1 MKTSVYAILMAFVL
15 AIGAGA
21 YSADVH
27 AKKLGGGKS
36 FGKSFSVAKPKA
48 APATPTST
56 AAAAGTKKPGLL
68 GGLGGGLLG
77 GLLAGGIFAALL
89 GSGAF
94 DGISFGDILL
104 FALIGFLVYKFFIAP
119 KRRAAAEAEAA
130 QQAGTNGM
138 FREMP
143 ESTRDSVQPSPMA
156 GMSGF
161 GATPDIQLPPGFN
174 EQAFVAEAK
183 NHYITLQKAW
193 DDNNF
198 DEILDYVSP
207 ELYNLLVAERAQYGS
222 DKARTEVVSLMV
234 DLVRGEFIGSTAS
247 ISLQFS
253 GWIKEGEETSETN
266 EIWHLEKNMSDAKA
280 NWTIVGIQ
288 QDN

>member
-104 FALIGFLVYKFFIAP
+104 FAVIGFLVYKFLIAP
-119 KRRAAAEAEAA
+119 KRRAAAEAA

-156 GMSGF
+156 GISGF
-161 GATPDIQLPPGFN
+161 GSTPSMQLPPGFD

-207 ELYNLLVAERAQYGS
+207 ELYNLLVAERAQYGN

>member
-1 MKTSVYAILMAFVL
+1 MLMAFVL
-15 AIGAGA
+15 AIGAGG
-21 YSADVH
+21 YSADVQ
-27 AKKLGGGKS
+27 AKKFGGGKS
-36 FGKSFSVAKPKA
+36 FGKSFSVSKPK
-48 APATPTST
+48 ST
-56 AAAAGTKKPGLL
+56 AANTSNTTNAAAGAKKPGFL

-77 GLLAGGIFAALL
+77 GLLAGGLFAALL

-104 FALIGFLVYKFFIAP
+104 FAVIGFLIYKFFIAP
-119 KRRAAAEAEAA
+119 KRRAAQA
-130 QQAGTNGM
+130 QASGAGANGM

-143 ESTRDSVQPSPMA
+143 NSTRDNAQPSPMS

-161 GATPDIQLPPGFN
+161 GAQPEIKLPPGFN

-207 ELYNLLVAERAQYGS
+207 ELYNMLVAERATYGD
-222 DKARTEVVSLMV
+222 DKPRTEVISLMAE
-234 DLVRGEFIGSTAS
+234 LVRGEYIGSIAS

-253 GWIKEGEETSETN
+253 GWIKEGDQTSDTN
-266 EIWHLEKNMSDAKA
+266 EIWHLEKNMSDANG

-288 QDN
+288 QGN

>member
-119 KRRAAAEAEAA
+119 KRRAAAEAA

-193 DDNNF
+193 DENNF

-207 ELYNLLVAERAQYGS
+207 ELYNLLVAERAQYGN

-253 GWIKEGEETSETN
+253 GWIKEGDETSETN

>member
-15 AIGAGA
+15 AIGAGG
-21 YSADVH
+21 YSSDAE
-27 AKKLGGGKS
+27 AKRFGGGKS
-36 FGKSFSVAKPKA
+36 FGKSHSVAKPSA
-48 APATPTST
+48 APTST
-56 AAAAGTKKPGLL
+56 RNATATAGTKPGML
-68 GGLGGGLLG
+68 GGLGGGLIG

-104 FALIGFLVYKFFIAP
+104 FAVIGFLVYKFFIAP
-119 KRRAAAEAEAA
+119 KRRAAAAA
-130 QQAGTNGM
+130 RQAGTNGM

-156 GMSGF
+156 GISGF
-161 GATPDIQLPPGFN
+161 TSTPSMQLPPGFD

-207 ELYNLLVAERAQYGS
+207 ELYNLLVAERAQHGN

-234 DLVRGEFIGSTAS
+234 DLVRGEFFGSTAS
-247 ISLQFS
+247 ISLYFS
-253 GWIKEGEETSETN
+253 GWIKEGEETSEAK
-266 EIWHLEKNMSDAKA
+266 EIWHLEKNMSDAKS
-280 NWTIVGIQ
+280 NWTIVGIE

>member
-1 MKTSVYAILMAFVL
+1 MKTTVFAMLMAFVL
-15 AIGAGA
+15 AIGAGG
-21 YSADVH
+21 YSADVQ
-27 AKKLGGGKS
+27 AKKFGGGKS
-36 FGKSFSVAKPKA
+36 FGKSFSVSKPK
-48 APATPTST
+48 ST
-56 AAAAGTKKPGLL
+56 AANTSNTTNAAAGAKKPGFL

-77 GLLAGGIFAALL
+77 GLLAGGLFAALL

-104 FALIGFLVYKFFIAP
+104 FAVIGFLIYKFFIAP
-119 KRRAAAEAEAA
+119 KRRAAQA
-130 QQAGTNGM
+130 QASGAGANGM

-143 ESTRDSVQPSPMA
+143 NSTRDNAQPSPMS

-161 GATPDIQLPPGFN
+161 GAQPEIKLPPGFN

-207 ELYNLLVAERAQYGS
+207 ELYNMLVAERATYGD
-222 DKARTEVVSLMV
+222 DKPRTEVISLMAE
-234 DLVRGEFIGSTAS
+234 LVRGEYIGSIAS

-253 GWIKEGEETSETN
+253 GWIKEGDQTSDTN
-266 EIWHLEKNMSDAKA
+266 EIWHLEKNMSDANG

-288 QDN
+288 QGN

>member
-1 MKTSVYAILMAFVL
+1 MKTTVFAMLMAFVL
-15 AIGAGA
+15 AIGAGG
-21 YSADVH
+21 YSADVQ
-27 AKKLGGGKS
+27 AKKFGGGKS
-36 FGKSFSVAKPKA
+36 FGKSFSVSKPK
-48 APATPTST
+48 ST
-56 AAAAGTKKPGLL
+56 AANTSSTTNAAAGAKKPGFL

-77 GLLAGGIFAALL
+77 GVLAGGIFAALL

-104 FALIGFLVYKFFIAP
+104 FAVIGFLIYKFFIAP
-119 KRRAAAEAEAA
+119 KRRAAQA
-130 QQAGTNGM
+130 QASGAGTNGM
-138 FREMP
+138 FREVP
-143 ESTRDSVQPSPMA
+143 NSTRDNVQPSPMS
-156 GMSGF
+156 GISGF
-161 GATPDIQLPPGFN
+161 GAQPEIKLPPGFN

-207 ELYNLLVAERAQYGS
+207 ELYNLLVAERATHG
-222 DKARTEVVSLMV
+222 DNKPRTEVISLMAE
-234 DLVRGEFIGSTAS
+234 LVRGEYIGSIAS

-253 GWIKEGEETSETN
+253 GWIKEGDQTSDTN
-266 EIWHLEKNMSDAKA
+266 EIWHLEKNMSDANG

>member
-1 MKTSVYAILMAFVL
+1 VRTTVFAIFMAFVL
-15 AIGAGA
+15 SIGAGG

-27 AKKLGGGKS
+27 AKKFGGGKS
-36 FGKSFSVAKPKA
+36 FGKSFSISKSKTSS
-48 APATPTST
+48 ATTNST
-56 AAAAGTKKPGLL
+56 AAANGAKRPGLF

-77 GLLAGGIFAALL
+77 GLLVGGLFASLI

-94 DGISFGDILL
+94 EGISFGDILL

-119 KRRAAAEAEAA
+119 KRREATQAA
-130 QQAGTNGM
+130 GGNGM

-143 ESTRDSVQPSPMA
+143 GQMGGNGQASPMS
-156 GMSGF
+156 GLGGF
-161 GATPDIQLPPGFN
+161 GGEPEIKLPAGFN
-174 EQAFVAEAK
+174 EQAFVEEAK

-207 ELYNLLVAERAQYGS
+207 ELYNLLVTERASYGD
-222 DKARTEVVSLMV
+222 DKPRTEVVSLMV
-234 DLVRGEFIGSTAS
+234 EIVRGEIIGTTAS

-253 GWIKEGEETSETN
+253 GWIKEGDQTSDTN
-266 EIWHLEKNMSDAKA
+266 EIWHLEKNTADAKS

-288 QDN
+288 QDS

>member
-1 MKTSVYAILMAFVL
+1 MKTSVYAMLLAFVL
-15 AIGAGA
+15 AIGAGG

-36 FGKSFSVAKPKA
+36 FGKSFSVSKPKA
-48 APATPTST
+48 APASATNST
-56 AAAAGTKKPGLL
+56 AAAAGAKKPGFL

-104 FALIGFLVYKFFIAP
+104 FAVIGFLIYKFFIAP
-119 KRRAAAEAEAA
+119 KRRAAAAA

-161 GATPDIQLPPGFN
+161 GAKQEIQLPPGFN

-198 DEILDYVSP
+198 NEILDYVSP
-207 ELYNLLVAERAQYGS
+207 ELYNLLVEERAKHG
-222 DKARTEVVSLMV
+222 DNKPRTEVISLMV

-253 GWIKEGEETSETN
+253 GWIKEGDETSETS
-266 EIWHLEKNMSDAKA
+266 EIWHLEKNMADANG

>member
-1 MKTSVYAILMAFVL
+1 MKTSVYAIVMAFVL
-15 AIGAGA
+15 MVGGGF
-21 YSADVH
+21 SADLQ
-27 AKKLGGGKS
+27 AKKFGGGKS
-36 FGKSFSVAKPKA
+36 FGKSFSVSKPASSSNKSLNNS
-48 APATPTST
+48 ATNST
-56 AAAAGTKKPGLL
+56 TKKKSGFL

-77 GLLAGGIFAALL
+77 GLLAGGLFAALM

-119 KRRAAAEAEAA
+119 KKRAM
-130 QQAGTNGM
+130 QQAAGHGAY
-138 FREMP
+138 REMP
-143 ESTRDSVQPSPMA
+143 ESSRDSFQPSPM
-156 GMSGF
+156 SGNASF
-161 GATPDIQLPPGFN
+161 GGQPDIQLPPGFN

-183 NHYITLQKAW
+183 NHYIDLQKAW

-198 DEILDYVSP
+198 ETIQEYVSP
-207 ELYNLLVAERAQYGS
+207 DLYNMLKEERAALGA
-222 DKARTEVVSLMV
+222 DKPKTDVVSLMV

-253 GWIKEGEETSETN
+253 GWIKEGGETSETK
-266 EIWHLEKNMSDAKA
+266 EIWHLEKNMSDASSS
-280 NWTIVGIQ
+280 WVIVGIQ

>member
-1 MKTSVYAILMAFVL
+1 MKTTVFAMLMAFVL
-15 AIGAGA
+15 AIGAGG
-21 YSADVH
+21 YSADVQ
-27 AKKLGGGKS
+27 AKKFGGGKS
-36 FGKSFSVAKPKA
+36 FGKSFSISKPKS
-48 APATPTST
+48 TTNST
-56 AAAAGTKKPGLL
+56 AGTTNTTAGAKKPGFL
-68 GGLGGGLLG
+68 GGMGGGLLG

-119 KRRAAAEAEAA
+119 KRRAAQANAA
-130 QQAGTNGM
+130 GANGM

-143 ESTRDSVQPSPMA
+143 NSTRDGSQPSPMS
-156 GMSGF
+156 GISGF
-161 GATPDIQLPPGFN
+161 GSQPAIQLPPGFN

-207 ELYNLLVAERAQYGS
+207 ELYNLLVTERASYGN
-222 DKARTEVVSLMV
+222 DKPRTEVVSLMV
-234 DLVRGEFIGSTAS
+234 EIVRGEYIGSIAS

-253 GWIKEGEETSETN
+253 GWIKEGDQTSETN
-266 EIWHLEKNMSDAKA
+266 EIWHLEKNMSDANG

>member
-119 KRRAAAEAEAA
+119 KRRAAAEAA

-156 GMSGF
+156 GMIGF

>member
-1 MKTSVYAILMAFVL
+1 VKTSVYAMLLAFVL
-15 AIGAGA
+15 AIGAGG

-36 FGKSFSVAKPKA
+36 FGKSFSVSKPKA
-48 APATPTST
+48 APASATNST
-56 AAAAGTKKPGLL
+56 AAAAGAKKPGFL

-104 FALIGFLVYKFFIAP
+104 FAVIGFLIYKFFIAP
-119 KRRAAAEAEAA
+119 KRRAAAAA

-161 GATPDIQLPPGFN
+161 GAKQEIQLPPGFN

-198 DEILDYVSP
+198 NEILDYVSP
-207 ELYNLLVAERAQYGS
+207 ELYNLLVEERAKHG
-222 DKARTEVVSLMV
+222 DNKPRTEVISLMV

-253 GWIKEGEETSETN
+253 GWIKEGDETSETS
-266 EIWHLEKNMSDAKA
+266 EIWHLEKNMADANG